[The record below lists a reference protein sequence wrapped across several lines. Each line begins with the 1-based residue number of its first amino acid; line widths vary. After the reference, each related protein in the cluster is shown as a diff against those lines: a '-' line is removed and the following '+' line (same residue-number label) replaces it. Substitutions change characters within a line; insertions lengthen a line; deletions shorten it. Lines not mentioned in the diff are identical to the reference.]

1 MVFSYKVR
9 DSSLVTGAN
18 YRRMEVEQ
26 TNNINMFL
34 FWIFTIGIPW
44 KIVQLKDNHVVGLCS
59 VRWALSVGA
68 NLLKRDTH
76 PWKMSY
82 ACSDTALYWAA
93 SSLNLLGSSFD
104 LWSLLTTRCGVL
116 PVSSEIAECVLQI
129 VIEFIKPSVTRWS
142 INESRY
148 CILKTLNMDK
158 R

>member
-1 MVFSYKVR
+1 MLKTILPYILKEPTTLLSPYCMQDHILSKQR
-9 DSSLVTGAN
+9 ITPVTGQHATPE
-18 YRRMEVEQ
+18 R
-26 TNNINMFL
+26 
-34 FWIFTIGIPW
+34 
-44 KIVQLKDNHVVGLCS
+44 DNHVVGLCS